1 LLKGKRE
8 AEMEVLIGSII
19 EGLLVSLIYILIALG
34 LTMLYGIMHIVNF
47 AHGDIYMLG
56 AMGTYF
62 LTMQFGVPYFLS
74 LLIVAFASIPFG
86 LLVERVIFRPIRGK
100 WLQLLVATIGLS
112 MILQSMSWITFGIL
126 DKGFSSIFKRVIRF
140 WGATISTERLFAA
153 VVGAVLVSC
162 TLLLVYRTKVGR
174 AMRAIE
180 EDEDSA
186 KIQGVNPDS
195 VSSINVVIG
204 FILASIAGGLVAP
217 IFVVNAGMGL
227 NPLITA
233 FIVIIIGGLGSI
245 TGCIMGGLF
254 VGLVQTVGAVFLGVE
269 ITNGLLFA
277 LLIAVLVV
285 RPAGLMG
292 HA

>member
-1 LLKGKRE
+1 
-8 AEMEVLIGSII
+8 MEVLIGSII

-34 LTMLYGIMHIVNF
+34 LTMLYGIMHVVNF

-62 LTMQFGVPYFLS
+62 LTMRFGVPYFLS
-74 LLIVAFASIPFG
+74 LLIVALAAIPFG
-86 LLVERVIFRPIRGK
+86 LLIERVVFRPIRGK

-112 MILQSMSWITFGIL
+112 MVVQSMSWIIFGIV
-126 DKGFSSIFKRVIRF
+126 DKGLSSVFDRVLRF
-140 WGATISTERLFAA
+140 WGATISTERLFAGI
-153 VVGAVLVSC
+153 VGGVLVSC
-162 TLLLVYRTKVGR
+162 TLILVYRTKVGR

-186 KIQGVNPDS
+186 KIQGVNPNAVAS
-195 VSSINVVIG
+195 FNVAVG

-217 IFVVNAGMGL
+217 IFVINAGMGL
-227 NPLITA
+227 NPLLTS
-233 FIVIIIGGLGSI
+233 FNVIIIGGLGSI
-245 TGCIMGGLF
+245 TGCILGGLF
-254 VGLVQTVGAVFLGVE
+254 VGLVQTVGAVYLGVE
-269 ITNGLLFA
+269 ITNGLMFA

>member
-1 LLKGKRE
+1 
-8 AEMEVLIGSII
+8 MDVLIGSII
-19 EGLLVSLIYILIALG
+19 EGLLVSFIYILISLG

-62 LTMQFGVPYFLS
+62 LTIRFGVPYFLS
-74 LLIVAFASIPFG
+74 LLIVASASIPFG

-112 MILQSMSWITFGIL
+112 MILQSMSWISFGIL

-153 VVGAVLVSC
+153 IVGAVFVSC

-269 ITNGLLFA
+269 ITNGILFA